1 MLILLSPAK
10 TLDFDSLSNNSDYT
24 FPCMIK
30 EANELAAI
38 MKRIMPASLSK
49 MMGISPTLADL
60 NYERYQLWTNN
71 DTGNAYK
78 QAIYAFKGDVYT
90 GLDVETLNDTDFLHN
105 HVRILSGLY
114 GYLKPLDL
122 IQPYRLEMGTKLT
135 NKKGK
140 DLYAFWSDKVFKALE
155 RDLKEDRSPCVIN
168 LASNEYYRVVNKFL
182 DPSDVITPVF
192 KDFKNDKY
200 KVISFLAKKARGMMT
215 RFIAENK
222 IEDPENIKSFDLGGY
237 SYSETMSK
245 EKEWVFLRG

>member
-10 TLDFDSLSNNSDYT
+10 TLDFDSLSNSSDHT
-24 FPCMIK
+24 MPCMIK
-30 EANELAAI
+30 EANELASV
-38 MKRIMPASLSK
+38 MKRIMPAGLSE
-49 MMGISPTLADL
+49 MMGISPKLADL

-71 DTGNAYK
+71 DKGKAHK

-90 GLDVETLNDTDFLHN
+90 GLNVEILKDTEYLQK

-114 GYLKPLDL
+114 GYLKPMDL

-140 DLYAFWSDKVFKALE
+140 DLYAFWSDKVFKALLN
-155 RDLKEDRSPCVIN
+155 DLKEDRSPYVIN
-168 LASNEYYRVVNKFL
+168 LASNEYYKVVNKFL
-182 DPSDVITPVF
+182 DPSYVITPVF
-192 KDFKNDKY
+192 KDFKNDQY

-222 IEDPENIKSFDLGGY
+222 IEDPQNIKSFDLGGY

-245 EKEWVFLRG
+245 EKEWVFIRG